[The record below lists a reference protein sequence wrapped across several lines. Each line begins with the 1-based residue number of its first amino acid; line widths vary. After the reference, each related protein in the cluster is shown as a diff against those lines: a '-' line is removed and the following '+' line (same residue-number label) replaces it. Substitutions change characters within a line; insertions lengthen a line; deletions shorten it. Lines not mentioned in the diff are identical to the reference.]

1 MEFGRAFSL
10 PFKDPNWFKKMIING
25 LVMLIPIIG
34 SICLFGWGIEIARR
48 IIKGEPSDTLP
59 ELDFGGQL
67 ATGFKAWVIGLV
79 YAIPLIIF
87 SIPMQVIPLLGD
99 ALGLDADTLSYAVIG
114 ISVCCGGL
122 SLIYG
127 ILMGFMLPAAIG
139 KYLDTG
145 QLGAAFRV
153 GEIFTIVKSAP
164 VAFLL
169 VILGS
174 IIASFVSS
182 LGTIACIVGILITA
196 PYAMAIV
203 GNLYGQAYKQA
214 VTKSI

>member
-1 MEFGRAFSL
+1 
-10 PFKDPNWFKKMIING
+10 
-25 LVMLIPIIG
+25 
-34 SICLFGWGIEIARR
+34 
-48 IIKGEPSDTLP
+48 
-59 ELDFGGQL
+59 
-67 ATGFKAWVIGLV
+67 
-79 YAIPLIIF
+79 
-87 SIPMQVIPLLGD
+87 MQVIPFLGD